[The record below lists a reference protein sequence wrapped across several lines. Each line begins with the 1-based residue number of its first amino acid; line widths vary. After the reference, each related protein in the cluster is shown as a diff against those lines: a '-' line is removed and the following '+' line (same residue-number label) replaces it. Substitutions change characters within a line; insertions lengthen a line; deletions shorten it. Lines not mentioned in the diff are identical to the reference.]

1 MKLQLA
7 LDDITLEDAV
17 ELLDKVHPYV
27 DIIEVGS
34 PFIIEE
40 GMRPVRIFKEKD
52 HGCRRIRSRRDI

>member
-7 LDDITLEDAV
+7 LDDITLDDAV
-17 ELLDKVHPYV
+17 ELLDKVHTYV

-40 GMRPVRIFKEKD
+40 GMRPVRIFKKN
-52 HGCRRIRSRRDI
+52 IQIVRS